1 MPYRRS
7 EMLVIGITLLS
18 YALILFAWL
27 MTNASPAFDTG
38 AVVTQP
44 IVVVL
49 ATAIAAIIVGAAA
62 AWWAGWTSGRRDT
75 TIRLLLAADSD
86 PVRCAIR
93 ELVEESQAITV
104 TGEAR
109 NCHEL
114 VYLLREAEPKPD
126 VVLMDLDMPGESS
139 FSADAFKSHLGNTR
153 LLAMSLWDGP
163 QAAALA
169 ESYGAVKLVDK
180 NDLGSNLVPAIQDCS
195 HPN

>member
-1 MPYRRS
+1 MPYRKS
-7 EMLVIGITLLS
+7 ELLVVGITLLS

-38 AVVTQP
+38 AVARQP
-44 IVVVL
+44 IATVL
-49 ATAIAAIIVGAAA
+49 ASAIAAIIVGAAA
-62 AWWAGWTSGRRDT
+62 AWWVGRTSYRGTRS
-75 TIRLLLAADSD
+75 TIRLLLAADSE

-114 VYLLREAEPKPD
+114 VYLLREAQPKPD
-126 VVLMDLDMPGESS
+126 VVLMDLDMPSESC
-139 FSADAFKSHLGNTR
+139 FAADAFKSHLGDTR
-153 LLAMSLWDGP
+153 LLAISLWDDP
-163 QAAALA
+163 QAATLA

-180 NDLGSNLVPAIQDCS
+180 NNLGSDLVPAIQDCS
-195 HPN
+195 H

>member
-7 EMLVIGITLLS
+7 ELLVVGITLLS

-27 MTNASPAFDTG
+27 MTSAPPAFDTG
-38 AVVTQP
+38 AVAKQP
-44 IVVVL
+44 ITMVL
-49 ATAIAAIIVGAAA
+49 VSAIAAIIVGAAA
-62 AWWAGWTSGRRDT
+62 AWWVGRTSDGRTGT
-75 TIRLLLAADSD
+75 TIRLLLAADSG

-93 ELVEESQAITV
+93 ALVEESQAIIV

-114 VYLLREAEPKPD
+114 VYLLREVEPKPD
-126 VVLMDLDMPGESS
+126 VVLMDLDMPGESC
-139 FSADAFKSHLGNTR
+139 FAADTFKSHLGNTR
-153 LLAMSLWDGP
+153 LLAMSLWDDP
-163 QAAALA
+163 QATTLA

-195 HPN
+195 H